1 MVLEAESGSFAKWG
15 PGGRRPV
22 DGAGVNASSGTGRLV
37 LVATPIGNLGDL
49 APRAVEAL
57 ADADA
62 VACEDTRHSGRLLKH
77 AGVTDAR
84 LLRLDAHTEDRA
96 AGDVLRRLAEG
107 QVVAVVTDAGTP
119 GISDPGERLV
129 RRVVE
134 AGYGVS
140 VVPGPSSP
148 VAALVASGLPTD
160 RWCMEGFLPRK
171 GAARAGRLAELAVE
185 ERTMVLFES
194 PHRLAARWPTC
205 GFIGRRPPGMCGP
218 RDDEAPRGVRTRH
231 AGRVGRLGPAAAEG
245 RGGRRRGGC
254 TARRGGPTTTG
265 SGRRWQ
271 SRSQGVHRPGTPQR
285 RRRTCSG

>member
-1 MVLEAESGSFAKWG
+1 MS
-15 PGGRRPV
+15 
-22 DGAGVNASSGTGRLV
+22 ASSGAGRLV

-57 ADADA
+57 AAADA
-62 VACEDTRHSGRLLKH
+62 VACEDTRHSGRLLRH
-77 AGVTDAR
+77 AGVTDVR

-140 VVPGPSSP
+140 VVPGPSAP
-148 VAALVASGLPTD
+148 VAALVASGLPTE

-171 GAARAGRLAELAVE
+171 GAARGGRLSELAVE

-194 PHRLAARWPTC
+194 PHRLAATLDDMA
-205 GFIGRRPPGMCGP
+205 GSLGADRRACVAREMTKLHEEYVRGTLAELADWARQPPKGEVVVVVEG
-218 RDDEAPRGVRTRH
+218 AP
-231 AGRVGRLGPAAAEG
+231 PAEG
-245 RGGRRRGGC
+245 ADDDRIRAALAESIARGASTRDAAVEVANLLGVNRRRAYRLALEG
-254 TARRGGPTTTG
+254 
-265 SGRRWQ
+265 
-271 SRSQGVHRPGTPQR
+271 
-285 RRRTCSG
+285 

>member
-1 MVLEAESGSFAKWG
+1 M
-15 PGGRRPV
+15 
-22 DGAGVNASSGTGRLV
+22 NASSGTGRLV

-140 VVPGPSSP
+140 VVPGPSAP

-194 PHRLAARWPTC
+194 PHRLAATLADMA
-205 GFIGRRPPGMCGP
+205 GSLGDDRRACVAREMTKLHEEYVRGTLAELADWARQPPKGEVVVVVGGAP
-218 RDDEAPRGVRTRH
+218 PAGEADDDRIRAAVAESIARGASTRD
-231 AGRVGRLGPAAAEG
+231 AAAEAANLLG
-245 RGGRRRGGC
+245 VNRRRAYRLALEG
-254 TARRGGPTTTG
+254 
-265 SGRRWQ
+265 
-271 SRSQGVHRPGTPQR
+271 
-285 RRRTCSG
+285 